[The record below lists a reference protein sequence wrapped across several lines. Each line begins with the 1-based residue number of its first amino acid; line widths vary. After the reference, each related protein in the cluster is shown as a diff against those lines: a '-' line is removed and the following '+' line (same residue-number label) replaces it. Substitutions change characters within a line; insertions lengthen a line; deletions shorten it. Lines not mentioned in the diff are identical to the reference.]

1 MGMEIVDARGL
12 HCPMPLLKARKALA
26 TKQAGECIEVL
37 ATDPGAE
44 ADFQAY
50 CEHSGHRLV
59 HVKHV
64 DDVLSIVV
72 ERQG

>member
-1 MGMEIVDARGL
+1 MNIELIDARGL

-26 TKQAGECIEVL
+26 SKNTGERIEVL

-44 ADFQAY
+44 ADFKAY

-59 HVKHV
+59 QIKQTGSEY
-64 DDVLSIVV
+64 SIVL
-72 ERQG
+72 ERGE